1 MLGYID
7 SAPHGL
13 SSSRNVGGRAVG
25 IHLAAGH
32 LPGEKRPASFLRPRL
47 RAMCSFHYLVAVALN
62 KRVFVNTSLHH
73 QKVFLFQ
80 ILISPSDSLT
90 L

>member
-1 MLGYID
+1 MLGDID
-7 SAPHGL
+7 SAPHVR
-13 SSSRNVGGRAVG
+13 SSSRNVGCRAG
-25 IHLAAGH
+25 GTHLAAGH
-32 LPGEKRPASFLRPRL
+32 LPGEKRCASLLRPRL
-47 RAMCSFHYLVAVALN
+47 RAVCSFHYLVAVALN

-80 ILISPSDSLT
+80 ILILPSDSLT